1 MYPYITIRGIKLY
14 MTGIGIVIS
23 FLTFV
28 TIVWYLS
35 RRYLQSFWKFFYWL
49 PVLISLAY
57 FLGSYS
63 QFLLSTQHILP
74 MSWTDLLYILA
85 PYDYKFNFA
94 GVLLGILIALF
105 IFFKNIKTIENK
117 KIWIDIFFFA
127 FSLSLIP
134 FGVFLLLGDNFIGNS
149 TSSFLGVKSLH
160 SESQWNKFD
169 AVLPIGLFLS
179 LGSLIVALW
188 IHIR

>member
-1 MYPYITIRGIKLY
+1 MYPYITIRGVKLY

-57 FLGSYS
+57 FLGSYT

-74 MSWTDLLYILA
+74 VSWTDLLYILA
-85 PYDYKFNFA
+85 PHDYKFNFA
-94 GVLLGILIALF
+94 GVLLGIVIALF
-105 IFFKNIKTIENK
+105 IFFKKIKTNENK

-127 FSLSLIP
+127 FSLSLVP
-134 FGVFLLLGDNFIGNS
+134 FGIFLLLGDNFVGAS
-149 TSSFLGVKSLH
+149 TDSFFGMKSLH

-169 AVLPIGLFLS
+169 AVQPI
-179 LGSLIVALW
+179 
-188 IHIR
+188 